1 MARRKVSN
9 PKKKGK
15 KLPYPKKNQEVFFRI
30 RNPKDYAKI
39 HRDLVDRYGNNW
51 VKIKILN
58 RAFANS
64 QKSGPY
70 FNFQE
75 IEDPEYKN
83 GLHLDQCDWA
93 YANQRPMPR
102 TLADSIHNYL
112 VEDDVMPIDTF
123 VQHVDRR
130 LWHTDEVQQ
139 AMSKELGNFTQ
150 FDVYDLVKDEGQ
162 QYITSGWV
170 IVKKMKEG
178 EEIVKARLVI
188 HGNQERDPVRSDS
201 PTVKKVNLR
210 IQLTLAVQNNWIM
223 CSADVQAAFL
233 QSIDLDREVYVRP
246 VAEANHQGLL
256 WRLKKPM
263 YGLGDSGRIWYLT
276 IIGFLQEKG
285 CQTLI
290 TDLAFA
296 YYIKDE
302 QLHGIITMHV
312 DDLQYCGSP
321 EFLADVINP
330 MFTQFR
336 FGMEMRG
343 DFRCLG
349 WDLKQNAQSL
359 TIDQMEYIDHKISPV
374 DIDVAGR
381 DNEEELNA
389 EEISKMRGIIGK
401 FRWVTDQTRPD
412 IAYDELELAMNV
424 NKARVKDVKLSTKMV
439 NTLKNHPIKVLFQK
453 LRGDEWF
460 LSVFVDASKNTL
472 PDGQSSAMGYI
483 ILLTNG
489 HITGELR
496 PACPLYWRSTK
507 ISRVVNSAM
516 EAETIALE
524 EGLNVAFTLKK
535 EIAMIT
541 NIPEELIKVEALCDS
556 DDSVKAVY
564 ASTAPKTQNGRVNIE
579 ISRVKQMINKREV
592 SRVKWLEGIS
602 NPADVFTKRGA
613 AKHLMQRTL
622 TFGVI

>member
-1 MARRKVSN
+1 M
-9 PKKKGK
+9 
-15 KLPYPKKNQEVFFRI
+15 
-30 RNPKDYAKI
+30 
-39 HRDLVDRYGNNW
+39 
-51 VKIKILN
+51 
-58 RAFANS
+58 
-64 QKSGPY
+64 
-70 FNFQE
+70 
-75 IEDPEYKN
+75 
-83 GLHLDQCDWA
+83 
-93 YANQRPMPR
+93 
-102 TLADSIHNYL
+102 
-112 VEDDVMPIDTF
+112 
-123 VQHVDRR
+123 
-130 LWHTDEVQQ
+130 
-139 AMSKELGNFTQ
+139 
-150 FDVYDLVKDEGQ
+150 
-162 QYITSGWV
+162 
-170 IVKKMKEG
+170 
-178 EEIVKARLVI
+178 
-188 HGNQERDPVRSDS
+188 
-201 PTVKKVNLR
+201 
-210 IQLTLAVQNNWIM
+210 
-223 CSADVQAAFL
+223 
-233 QSIDLDREVYVRP
+233 
-246 VAEANHQGLL
+246 
-256 WRLKKPM
+256 
-263 YGLGDSGRIWYLT
+263 
-276 IIGFLQEKG
+276 
-285 CQTLI
+285 
-290 TDLAFA
+290 
-296 YYIKDE
+296 
-302 QLHGIITMHV
+302 
-312 DDLQYCGSP
+312 
-321 EFLADVINP
+321 
-330 MFTQFR
+330 
-336 FGMEMRG
+336 
-343 DFRCLG
+343 
-349 WDLKQNAQSL
+349 
-359 TIDQMEYIDHKISPV
+359 